1 MGPPQFAGGTNVAQR
16 CRYPGPLSITTL
28 IDLKTVGKNFQ
39 EQTNNPIGAIGTDF
53 SFNGTGPNNAIA
65 YPNLF
70 QLFNASDADA
80 NVKEIEASLGTW
92 AASQAEHALSAD
104 ALKTIFRAQA
114 DLIIKHKVPIA
125 EFFYLSIE
133 IDVIKVAT
141 NLWNLLP
148 FSHGTVQIVS
158 TDPFEC
164 PNVHVNYFNVSFDM
178 DVQIASLKLM
188 RKILKTAPLSDLS
201 TGEAAPGPA
210 VPDDAEGGS
219 NAAWQTFILETFG
232 SVAHPL
238 GTAAMM
244 RRELGGVVDA
254 HLKVYDTRNVRVVDA
269 SIFPLQLSAHPS
281 ASLYGVAEK
290 PADLIKA
297 AHSGGK

>member
-1 MGPPQFAGGTNVAQR
+1 MP
-16 CRYPGPLSITTL
+16 TL
-28 IDLKTVGKNFQ
+28 NS
-39 EQTNNPIGAIGTDF
+39 QTNNPIGATGTDF
-53 SFNGTGPNNAIA
+53 SFNGTGPNSVIA

-70 QLFNASDADA
+70 QLFNTSDADTK
-80 NVKEIEASLGTW
+80 VKEIEASLGTW
-92 AASQAEHALSAD
+92 AASQAEHALSAA
-104 ALKTIFRAQA
+104 ALETIFRAQA

-125 EFFYLSIE
+125 EFFYLSVEIE
-133 IDVIKVAT
+133 YAPCNCVLKIAT

-148 FSHGTVQIVS
+148 FSRGTVQIAS
-158 TDPFEC
+158 TDPFEY
-164 PNVHVNYFNVSFDM
+164 PNIHVNYFNVSFDM

-201 TGEAAPGPA
+201 TGEAAPGSA

-219 NAAWQTFILETFG
+219 DAAWQAFILETFG

-269 SIFPLQLSAHPS
+269 SILPLQLSAHPS

-290 PADLIKA
+290 AADLIKA